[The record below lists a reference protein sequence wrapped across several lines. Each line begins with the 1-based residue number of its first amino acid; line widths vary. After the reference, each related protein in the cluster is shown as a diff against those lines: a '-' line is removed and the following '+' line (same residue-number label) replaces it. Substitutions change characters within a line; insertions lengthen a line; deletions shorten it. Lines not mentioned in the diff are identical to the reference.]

1 MANQIIKTDA
11 NKKQEPDFMEVLMA
25 LERKTLRDANVAS
38 LGTITALSGNSAS
51 CAVFPLMESES
62 EQQVDCRYLES
73 LVGNIAVGDIVV
85 ILFLDRDFRERLDA
99 KLNGKPRSYVVSRN
113 SEMHT
118 KKYGII
124 IGKMKTADYNKEEET
139 TK

>member
-38 LGTITALSGNSAS
+38 LGTITALNESTAS
-51 CAVFPLMESES
+51 CNVFPLMESES

-73 LVGNIAVGDIVV
+73 LAGNIAVGDIVV

-99 KLNGKPRSYVVSRN
+99 KLNGKSRSYVVSRN

>member
-1 MANQIIKTDA
+1 MANAIIKTDA
-11 NKKQEPDFMEVLMA
+11 NKKQEPDFMEVLRA

-38 LGTITALSGNSAS
+38 LGTITAVNGNIVT
-51 CAVFPLMESES
+51 CGVFPLMESES

-73 LVGNIAVGDIVV
+73 LAGNLAVGDIVV

-99 KLNGKPRSYVVSRN
+99 KINGKPKSYVVSRN
-113 SEMHT
+113 SERHT

-124 IGKMKTADYNKEEET
+124 IGKMKTADYNKKEET